1 MQMFPFYK
9 KSEYIIPLS
18 LLIPDDGIDKSPP
31 LSEIKS
37 MLVSKDVDVDVDVDV
52 EEDKE
57 SEVNKEKK
65 IDVATNID
73 QAEKDRRL
81 KRKNWC
87 KLDET
92 FPVDS
97 EEGRDRIIFLRKL
110 KFLLK
115 YVAGRRSYHNFV
127 TGGCT
132 LNFICAIALPLDL
145 ILVS

>member
-37 MLVSKDVDVDVDVDV
+37 MLVSKDVDVDV

-57 SEVNKEKK
+57 SEVNEEKK

-87 KLDET
+87 KLDER